1 MARGKGDGSVLDYR
15 NHAGL
20 AVHKYAE
27 VEVVPV
33 IQDAQEILST
43 MDLSGK
49 RTLVVG
55 IGKSGLAAATWL
67 ARQGAC
73 VTVSEKQDESA
84 FDSRVLGE
92 LSGAGIELELGEHRL
107 KSFLETDL
115 VVVSPGV
122 PLDITPLVEASRKAI
137 PIIGELELS
146 WRYLMT
152 PCIAITGTNGKST
165 VVKLI
170 GDMLARGGKRVFVGG
185 NIDSPLT
192 DYIGGEQSADWVVLE
207 VSSFQLDTIETFSP
221 LVALILNI
229 SPDHLDRYE
238 GYQSYVR
245 SKERIFLNQG
255 PGQTLIINGDDPH
268 LKDLRPKNGPM
279 VYRYGIEREH
289 GRHSFLKNET
299 IVVRLPGGRERA
311 FNLNQFKLPGTHNR
325 ANLMAAILASM
336 WLHIPA
342 SAIQQSID
350 HFKGLP
356 HRIQFVDTIHGVAFY
371 DDSKATNIDAAI
383 QSIASF
389 SRPVILIAGGRH
401 KGSDYLPLV
410 NAASGR
416 VKGAVFMGEASTLL
430 ANTFNG
436 KIPWSQVRSMD
447 DAVNRAYDRAQE
459 GDVVLLAPACSS
471 FDMFRNY
478 QHRGMAFQEAVRRLR
493 NGT

>member
-1 MARGKGDGSVLDYR
+1 
-15 NHAGL
+15 
-20 AVHKYAE
+20 
-27 VEVVPV
+27 
-33 IQDAQEILST
+33 LSIANRQ
-43 MDLSGK
+43 LKIEK
-49 RTLVVG
+49 RVLVVG
-55 IGKSGLAAATWL
+55 MGKSGLAAATWL

-73 VTVSEKQDESA
+73 VTVSETQDKSA

-92 LSGAGIELELGEHRL
+92 LSGAGIGLELGEHRL
-107 KSFLETDL
+107 KSFLEADL

-122 PLDITPLVEASRKAI
+122 PLDIAPLVEASRRGI
-137 PIIGELELS
+137 PIIGELELA
-146 WRYLMT
+146 WRQLKT

-192 DYIGGEQSADWVVLE
+192 DYIRGDQSVDWVVLE
-207 VSSFQLDTIETFSP
+207 VSSFQLDTIERFSP
-221 LVALILNI
+221 RVALILNI

-238 GYQSYVR
+238 DYQDYVR

-255 PGQTLIINGDDPH
+255 PGQILIINDDDPY
-268 LKDLRPKNGPM
+268 LKDLRPKNGPI
-279 VYRYGIEREH
+279 VYRYGIEQEH
-289 GRHSFLKNET
+289 VRHGFLRNET
-299 IVVRLPGGRERA
+299 IVVRLPGEGERT
-311 FNLNQFKLPGTHNR
+311 FDLNQFTLPGAHNR
-325 ANLMAAILASM
+325 ANLMAAILAST
-336 WLHIPA
+336 WLHIPGP
-342 SAIQQSID
+342 AIQEGID
-350 HFKGLP
+350 QFQGLP

-371 DDSKATNIDAAI
+371 DDSKATNIDAVI
-383 QSIASF
+383 RSIRSF

-410 NAASGR
+410 KAAKGR
-416 VKGAVFMGEASTLL
+416 VKGAVFMGEASNLL
-430 ANTFNG
+430 ANAFNA
-436 KIPWSQVRSMD
+436 KIPWSQVRSLD
-447 DAVNRAYDRAQE
+447 DAVNRAYDGAQE